1 MNQDLDIHLLKN
13 AIYEAASTIKE
24 LKEGVQVFSKQ
35 HEVDLVTEAD
45 LKSEEILINAITKH
59 YPNDGI
65 ISEESET
72 INPDSNRT
80 WIIDPL
86 DGTVNYANNI
96 PQVAITLML
105 LENNQPTQAYVL
117 DIYKDVLYEG
127 YKGQGAYKNGEELKI
142 LKSTTMQKAIVAT
155 GFPYDRVHNSSHYMK
170 TFEAVLK
177 SCGGVRRFGTAA
189 LDVCWIADNKFDA
202 YFEFFIKPW
211 DTLGAS
217 LILEEAGGKVIDQN
231 GGFPSLDS
239 NLIIA
244 SNNLIHQEFKD
255 IVLSNI
261 DESLD
266 NRL

>member
-1 MNQDLDIHLLKN
+1 
-13 AIYEAASTIKE
+13 
-24 LKEGVQVFSKQ
+24 
-35 HEVDLVTEAD
+35 
-45 LKSEEILINAITKH
+45 
-59 YPNDGI
+59 
-65 ISEESET
+65 
-72 INPDSNRT
+72 
-80 WIIDPL
+80 
-86 DGTVNYANNI
+86 
-96 PQVAITLML
+96 
-105 LENNQPTQAYVL
+105 
-117 DIYKDVLYEG
+117 
-127 YKGQGAYKNGEELKI
+127 
-142 LKSTTMQKAIVAT
+142 MQKAIVAT

-170 TFEAVLK
+170 TFEAVLQ

-231 GGFPSLDS
+231 EGFPSLDS

-244 SNNLIHQEFKD
+244 SNNLIHQEFKE